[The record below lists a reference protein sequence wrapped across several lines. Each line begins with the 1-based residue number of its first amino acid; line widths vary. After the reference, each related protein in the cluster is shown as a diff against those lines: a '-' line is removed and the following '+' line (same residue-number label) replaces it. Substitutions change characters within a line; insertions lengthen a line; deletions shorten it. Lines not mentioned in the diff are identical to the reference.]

1 MSLVTTTE
9 EEAKANIGRFLEA
22 AERGDTVVIM
32 KGDRPVAQITPVT
45 PQMSGRAALVASP
58 RLANRKDG
66 ADFVLQ
72 VEADAPV

>member
-9 EEAKANIGRFLEA
+9 EEAKANFGRYLEA
-22 AERGDTVVIM
+22 AERGDTVVITR
-32 KGDRPVAQITPVT
+32 GDRPVAQIAPVP

-58 RLANRKDG
+58 RLANRQDG